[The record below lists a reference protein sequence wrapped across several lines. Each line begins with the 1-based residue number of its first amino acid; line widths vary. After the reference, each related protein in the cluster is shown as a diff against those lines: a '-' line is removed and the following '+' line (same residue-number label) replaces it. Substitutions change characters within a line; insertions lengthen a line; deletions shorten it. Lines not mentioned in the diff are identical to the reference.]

1 MTELTEYRGEEA
13 RAVSLI
19 QSFWKEHNGYNMPP
33 EEAKEDLAA
42 WTASGH
48 AFYFICREQEPVG
61 FLHLGSRGGKVD
73 WLEDLFVLPTCQNQG
88 IGSEA
93 VRLAEEIV
101 KAYSESMYIEAA
113 PETKGPFAFTK
124 GWVTTAST
132 PFPCAKTFP
141 AMSTRRCGRKR
152 FTESGLR
159 SEKADDTPAAGE
171 GRQAA

>member
-113 PETKGPFAFTK
+113 ARNERAIRLYKRLGYDCLNTVSVRKDFPGHEYQTVREETIYGERFEI
-124 GWVTTAST
+124 
-132 PFPCAKTFP
+132 
-141 AMSTRRCGRKR
+141 RKSR
-152 FTESGLR
+152 
-159 SEKADDTPAAGE
+159 
-171 GRQAA
+171 